1 MVVLKQKAVDK
12 EIIDKLR
19 EQKAKERE
27 EKWFIKAKGKHLTK
41 VE

>member
-1 MVVLKQKAVDK
+1 MVVLKQKVVDK

-27 EKWFIKAKGKHLTK
+27 KKWSIKAKGIQFT
-41 VE
+41 